1 MNLKKLDRPLSENEI
16 QLSILE
22 FLRFKKIPGIRV
34 NNHAV
39 YDEKRTKFRKPHI
52 FETWKGSPLDIMV
65 FLPDGRSCWIEV
77 KKNARLKASKNQEQ
91 FIENINSRGG
101 IAFVAFSIDCIKEN
115 LSEYL

>member
-1 MNLKKLDRPLSENEI
+1 MNSKKLDRPLSENEV

-22 FLRFKKIPGIRV
+22 FLRYKKLPAVRM

-39 YDEKRTKFRKPHI
+39 YDPKNERFRKPHV
-52 FETWKGSPLDIMV
+52 FETWKGSPLDLFV
-65 FLPDGRSCWIEV
+65 FLPDGRNCWIEI
-77 KKNARLKASKNQEQ
+77 KKNSRLKASKTQQQWIDNV
-91 FIENINSRGG
+91 NSKGG